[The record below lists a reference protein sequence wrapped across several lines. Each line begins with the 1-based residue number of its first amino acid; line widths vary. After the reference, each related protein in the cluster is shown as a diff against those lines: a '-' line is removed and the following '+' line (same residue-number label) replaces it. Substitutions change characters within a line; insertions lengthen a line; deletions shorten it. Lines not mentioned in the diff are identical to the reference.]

1 MTASQVKKA
10 LEAHIRPASAEFLPQ
25 FFKTGKGEYGEGD
38 QFIGVRV
45 PQTRAVCKQFAQLPL
60 PEVQKLFDSPIH
72 EHRLAAGFILN
83 YQYPKSPDKKA
94 IYELYLANVLA
105 VRVNNWD
112 IVDTTAPGVLGRY
125 LWDTNGNR
133 DVLYKLARS
142 KNLWQKRTGL
152 LASWYFFTSKGGDDF
167 TTTLELCEILLHDPH
182 DLIQKAVGWMLRE
195 IGKRVDRK
203 ILLDFL
209 NKHAATM
216 PRTTLR
222 YAIEHLPESQRLYY
236 LQRRLASKDVQSK

>member
-1 MTASQVKKA
+1 MTATDVKEA
-10 LEAHIRPASAEFLPQ
+10 LEAYVSPSDAEFLPR

-45 PQTRAVCKQFAQLPL
+45 PQTRAVCKQFATLPL

-83 YQYPKSPDKKA
+83 YQYPKSSDRKS
-94 IYELYLANVLA
+94 IYELYLSNVLSG
-105 VRVNNWD
+105 RVNNWD

-125 LWDTNGNR
+125 LWDTNADR
-133 DVLYKLARS
+133 TILYTLAHS

-152 LASWYFFTSKGGDDF
+152 LASFYFFSKGGDDF
-167 TTTLELCEILLHDPH
+167 TTTLELCELLLHDPH

-203 ILLDFL
+203 ILIDFL
-209 NKHAATM
+209 DKHAAVM
-216 PRTTLR
+216 PRTALR
-222 YAIEHLPESQRLYY
+222 YAIEHLPDTQRIYY
-236 LQRRLASKDVQSK
+236 LQRRAATNNVQ